1 MNEASWKRRR
11 DAVVA
16 VLVALSM
23 TAVPPASAAA
33 PLQRRSGQT
42 DPFAD
47 CRRQLAA
54 RPDDYDSSF
63 CFFTVTYQRHIWEDG
78 IRTFDALMRQQP
90 ANHWLPLAFGHVH
103 RNRLP
108 HPDMDAAEAL
118 YRRAADGFARAHH
131 VEGEILART
140 NLRDLLV
147 PLGRVAKATEDVAR
161 VKALGASTADPVLR
175 SRAWMLEATHV
186 MDTGGDLGLAFRL
199 LKQAQEASFPDG
211 PYRLRRTCLTQ
222 LGLLA
227 FRTGRVDDALAAF
240 RELERIAREANDIE
254 TEVNAK
260 YNILNTEQRRADF
273 LPSSGAREHLL
284 QLARE
289 TLSTGVAAGHRVV
302 MVKTH
307 RALASLL
314 ANDPTTRREALDHV
328 ESCVALATAARQP
341 QDEALCSGIAAM
353 LLYGENH
360 DAALAA
366 QQRAAA
372 ATSRANNPVADG
384 VNAHQHMRFSWLSRS
399 RSEAVR
405 ESFRALDA
413 IETLRSLQEAPD
425 SAAAFFSSWTLDYY
439 WFSGRLLQDGG
450 DEDLQTAF
458 SVTERMRARALLEM
472 RDRART
478 PRDETNP
485 AVTERRR
492 VLRDIATTQRML
504 MVPGGSAD
512 ERQTH
517 LRRLERLEAQEQE
530 TQRQIALA
538 SSTPH
543 KATFATLDAVQR
555 ALSPDEALLSY
566 QVGIWTTYEG
576 EFGGGSW
583 LVVATRDR
591 RRAYRIPDR
600 GHFAPLVPVFAG
612 LLARGDGFEIPAAVR
627 LHRDVF
633 STALNDLPRHI
644 TRLILIPDGPL
655 QHLPFDALRAEP
667 RRPPLANQYDLV
679 LAPSATLWLDWRV
692 NPPARSKQRALALA
706 DPEIIAGVNR
716 DATDRGAFLTETFA
730 LGRLPHAR
738 TETRSMARR
747 LRGVDRLVGSDA
759 SERVVKTR
767 DLRQYDIVHFAAHAI
782 ADESFPERS
791 AVFLAPGDER
801 EDGLLQAREISDL
814 NLSDRIVVLS
824 ACRTAAGVDLSGEG
838 VLSLAR
844 AFFEAGA
851 RTVIGTRWPIRDA
864 DAAWLFDSFYTEL
877 GRGVSLS
884 QALARTKGRAIAAG
898 LRADAWA
905 GLVLLGD
912 GAVRPF
918 PSNRPLPELSPWIVI
933 TASVALAAVIAVRRA
948 WRAT

>member
-1 MNEASWKRRR
+1 MGRVARSRRWP
-11 DAVVA
+11 AVVVA
-16 VLVALSM
+16 LVALAA
-23 TAVPPASAAA
+23 TAVRQPSEAA
-33 PLQRRSGQT
+33 PLQHRSGQS

-63 CFFTVTYQRHIWEDG
+63 CFFTVTSRQRIWEDG
-78 IRTFDALMRQQP
+78 IRVFSALMRQQP
-90 ANHWLPLAFGHVH
+90 DNYWLPLAFGHVH
-103 RNRLP
+103 RNRP
-108 HPDMDAAEAL
+108 PRPDVDAAETL
-118 YRRAADGFARAHH
+118 YRRAADGFARGLH
-131 VEGEILART
+131 VEGEILARS
-140 NLRDLLV
+140 NLRDMLV
-147 PLGRVAKATEDVAR
+147 PLGRVADATQEVAR

-186 MDTGGDLGLAFRL
+186 TDTGGDLGLAHRL
-199 LKQAQEASFPDG
+199 LKQAQEAIAGGG
-211 PYRLRRTCLTQ
+211 PYRLRRTCLTS
-222 LGLLA
+222 LGLVS
-227 FRTGRVDDALAAF
+227 FRMGRLDEALAAF
-240 RELERIAREANDIE
+240 RELDALARGEGDIE
-254 TEVNAK
+254 TQANAK

-273 LPSSGAREHLL
+273 LPSSDAREHLL

-289 TLSTGVAAGHRVV
+289 TLAAGIAAGHRVV
-302 MVKTH
+302 TVKTH
-307 RALASLL
+307 RTLASLL
-314 ANDPTTRREALDHV
+314 ANDPMTRREALDHV

-353 LLYGENH
+353 LLHDENP

-372 ATSRANNPVADG
+372 ATGRANNRVADG
-384 VNAHQHMRFSWLSRS
+384 VNAHQHMRFSWLSRP
-399 RSEAVR
+399 RSEAIR

-439 WFSGRLLQDGG
+439 WFSGRLLQ
-450 DEDLQTAF
+450 ERNPDLETAF

-478 PRDETNP
+478 VQDATNQ

-492 VLRDIATTQRML
+492 LLRDIASTQRML
-504 MVPGGSAD
+504 MAAGASTGDRST
-512 ERQTH
+512 Q
-517 LRRLERLEAQEQE
+517 LRRLEQLEAQEQE

-538 SSTPH
+538 SATPH
-543 KATFATLDAVQR
+543 KATFATLGAVQR

-583 LVVATRDR
+583 LLVATRDH

-600 GHFAPLVPVFAG
+600 VHFAPLVPVFTG
-612 LLARGDGFEIPAAVR
+612 LLARDSGLEIPAAVR
-627 LHRDVF
+627 LYRDVF
-633 STALNDLPRHI
+633 STALNDLPRQI
-644 TRLILIPDGPL
+644 TRLVLVPDGPL
-655 QHLPFDALRAEP
+655 QHLPFDALRAEAG
-667 RRPPLANQYDLV
+667 RPPLANQYDLV
-679 LAPSATLWLDWRV
+679 LAPSATLWLGWRA
-692 NPPARSKQRALALA
+692 NPPPPSKQRALALA
-706 DPEIIAGVNR
+706 DPEIIAAVNR
-716 DATDRGAFLTETFA
+716 NASDRGVFLTETLA

-738 TETRSMARR
+738 TESRSMARR
-747 LRGVDRLVGSDA
+747 LSGVDQLVGADA
-759 SERVVKTR
+759 SERVIKTR

-791 AVFLAPGDER
+791 AVFLAPGDDS
-801 EDGLLQAREISDL
+801 EDGLLQAREIADL

-864 DAAWLFDSFYTEL
+864 DAAWLFDVFYAEL
-877 GRGVSLS
+877 GRGVSVS
-884 QALARTKGRAIAAG
+884 QALARTKRRAIAAG

-912 GAVRPF
+912 GTVRPF
-918 PSNRPLPELSPWIVI
+918 PDDRQLPELSPWIVI
-933 TASVALAAVIAVRRA
+933 AASVALAALIAARRA
-948 WRAT
+948 WRGM